1 MESIIANNSKMFK
14 DCKIKMEKCSDEEDC
29 IRQFKLICSKRHHK
43 NVVKFINA
51 LNTELKQHDL
61 CFVSGTYIFEDT
73 NLKLFDFLYHSDYKK
88 GVRLGQK
95 ILGTTGLKPMTH
107 NLHINEKLFKK
118 HKISNTSKSKL
129 ITRKKLKNMNEKSS
143 ILQKLE
149 NYIGFQ
155 YEIDLQDKKINFVC
169 DPECDDDAEEA
180 LCALNKESKKSVLF
194 YPFCVKIKNE
204 YKIFTFV
211 KLEKSPTINLK
222 DSLKHA
228 FEALQHY
235 YSKSGAQR
243 KNLYKQRREDV
254 LESDE
259 KKFYKYSQVIRTNDN
274 TFKLKKSNEE
284 FFAYLY
290 EKHDDNLLSLVNDEY
305 DVKMKLNHYNNH
317 VRTRNE
323 LFVPEEVYS
332 SILEKY
338 VNYHRGGG
346 GSNKL
351 FIKTNE
357 HYKYNNYN
365 YVVYKHKNKKY
376 IRYQSKYV
384 SIS

>member
-1 MESIIANNSKMFK
+1 
-14 DCKIKMEKCSDEEDC
+14 
-29 IRQFKLICSKRHHK
+29 
-43 NVVKFINA
+43 
-51 LNTELKQHDL
+51 
-61 CFVSGTYIFEDT
+61 
-73 NLKLFDFLYHSDYKK
+73 LKLFDFLYHSDYKK

-95 ILGTTGLKPMTH
+95 VLGTTGLKPMTH
-107 NLHINEKLFKK
+107 NLHINDKLFKN

-169 DPECDDDAEEA
+169 DPECDDDDEEA
-180 LCALNKESKKSVLF
+180 ICVLNKESKKSVLF

-222 DSLKHA
+222 DSIKHA

-254 LESDE
+254 LESDD
-259 KKFYKYSQVIRTNDN
+259 KKFYKYSKVTRTDDN
-274 TFKLKKSNEE
+274 TFKLKKSNDELL
-284 FFAYLY
+284 AYLY
-290 EKHDDNLLSLVNDEY
+290 EKHDDNLLSLVNDKY

-332 SILEKY
+332 VILDKY
-338 VNYHRGGG
+338 VNEHRGG
-346 GSNKL
+346 GSNKS
-351 FIKTNE
+351 FIRTNE
-357 HYKYNNYN
+357 HYKYKNYN

-384 SIS
+384 FIS